1 MLIESLLNK
10 RLIMNYDWIVV
21 GAGFTGAALGY
32 ELVKKGFSV
41 LLLEQYAMPDNAT
54 RYSYGGLAFWSA
66 TTPQT
71 RKLCDEARARYD
83 ILPQE
88 LAANIELRELD
99 LLLTIDVNSDVD
111 AIYKSYTRFATQPI
125 LLDVQQ
131 ACELEPL
138 LNKNSIEGALTV
150 KHGHINPQK
159 TAQAYIQAFL
169 RLGGKLEIAQVLQ
182 FNYQNSQ
189 VSVKTTT
196 DTYHAEKI
204 VVCAGG
210 ISRQLL
216 KESGISV
223 QLYFTHAE
231 ILETPPVEIKLS
243 TLVMPAILQRFQL
256 EAKSSQ
262 NDELWCEP
270 GNEPEAAILDAGAV
284 QFLDGSLRIGQISRV
299 FSARDSKGDEKWL
312 RSRISQIIPA
322 LANVPAKWHR
332 CLVAFS
338 KDSLPLVGAIP
349 DSEGIYIFSGFSNPL
364 VLVPPLAERFANW
377 VSGNG
382 ELGVGSGE

>member
-1 MLIESLLNK
+1 MLIESLLGK

-41 LLLEQYAMPDNAT
+41 LLLEQHATPDNAT

-66 TTPQT
+66 TTPLT
-71 RKLCDEARARYD
+71 RELCDEARTRYKA
-83 ILPQE
+83 LPQE
-88 LAANIELRELD
+88 LVANIDYRELD
-99 LLLTIDVNSDVD
+99 LLLTIDVDGDVD
-111 AIYKSYTRFATQPI
+111 AIYKSYTRFATQPT

-138 LNKNSIEGALTV
+138 LNKNSISGALTV
-150 KHGHINPQK
+150 KHGHINPEK
-159 TAQAYIQAFL
+159 TTQAYIQAFL
-169 RLGGKLEIAQVLQ
+169 RLGGKLEITQVLQ
-182 FNYQNSQ
+182 FNHQNSQ

-196 DTYHAEKI
+196 DTYQAKKT

-216 KESGISV
+216 KESGISI
-223 QLYFTHAE
+223 QLYFTYAE
-231 ILETPPVEIKLS
+231 ILETPPVDIKLS

-270 GNEPEAAILDAGAV
+270 NNKPEAAILDAGAV

-299 FSARDSKGDEKWL
+299 FSARDSKEQSEEWL
-312 RSRISQIIPA
+312 RSRISQVIPA

-338 KDSLPLVGAIP
+338 KDSLPLVGEIP
-349 DSEGIYIFSGFSNPL
+349 DSEGIYMFSGFSNPL
-364 VLVPPLAERFANW
+364 VLVPPLAERFANREW
-377 VSGNG
+377 GVGNG
-382 ELGVGSGE
+382 E

>member
-1 MLIESLLNK
+1 MLIEGLLNK

-32 ELVKKGFSV
+32 ELAKKGFSV
-41 LLLEQYAMPDNAT
+41 LILEQYAMPDNAT

-66 TTPQT
+66 TTPLT
-71 RKLCDEARARYD
+71 RKLCDEARARYNV
-83 ILPQE
+83 LPQE
-88 LAANIELRELD
+88 LAANIEFRELD
-99 LLLTIDVNSDVD
+99 LLLTIDIDSDVD
-111 AIYKSYTRFATQPI
+111 AIYKSYARFATQPT

-138 LNKNSIEGALTV
+138 LNKNSISGALTV
-150 KHGHINPQK
+150 KHGHINPEK
-159 TAQAYIQAFL
+159 TTQAYIQAFL
-169 RLGGKLEIAQVLQ
+169 HLGGKLEITQVLQ
-182 FNYQNSQ
+182 FNHQNPQ

-216 KESGISV
+216 KESGITI
-223 QLYFTHAE
+223 QLYFTQAE
-231 ILETPPVEIKLS
+231 ILETPPVDIKLS

-270 GNEPEAAILDAGAV
+270 SNEPEAAILDAGAV
-284 QFLDGSLRIGQISRV
+284 QFLDGSLRIGQISRT
-299 FSARDSKGDEKWL
+299 FSAGDSKAQSEEWL
-312 RSRISQIIPA
+312 RSRISQIIPV

-338 KDSLPLVGAIP
+338 KDSLPLVSAIP

-377 VSGNG
+377 VSGSR
-382 ELGVGSGE
+382 ESIFD